1 MIPIPDEL
9 KQRALDSI
17 VNFLVGQA
25 ETRVSNEFTKA
36 IGQLSSQAAFNKAFD
51 KAIEHGIT
59 VFQDQYRAQ
68 DEDLVIAIITDGNF
82 WEVGSV
88 REALLAL
95 IKHPGVWLPK
105 EQEAVVR
112 HFADVLPTRINRDRV
127 DKAVTFFL
135 RCVVEDLWTL
145 PGAKEI
151 REIYSLQFQKIE
163 TEVLQQQVQ
172 LLEAQLQATTQLSS
186 DVRQGLL
193 QLATILEQRL
203 LTSSLQSTLSYP
215 LPYHN
220 LPQPDYTVFV
230 GRHKELDW
238 LRQHLLP
245 SDRVW
250 EIEIVGIG
258 GVGKSS
264 LAQAIAYECYERYKD
279 LPLDERFDAIIWIS
293 AKEEILTIRGR
304 EKSGPPGLIFR
315 TLEEMYTT
323 IAQTLDREDITRA
336 IPEERDHLV
345 QKALKAQRTLLIVDN
360 LEGVKDERVKAF
372 LRNLPVP
379 TKCIITSRERIIDTA
394 DVKELKG
401 LSPEEAEKMIIEAS
415 TARGIVLDEEQRKRV
430 FRRTSGLPLPIKLGI
445 ARMASG
451 ETFDQVMRWMG
462 DARGDLAFYC
472 IEGSMDVAR
481 NRNPDAEKLLFA
493 CSLFDRDAGASREAL
508 GFVTDLSITDR
519 DEGLTLLQ
527 RLSLVSNTD
536 DRFRMLPIVQEH
548 ARAMLIGTEVDNV
561 LTKRWLSWLLGFIQI
576 HGSNLNLYVERASE
590 ISPEYQNILSA
601 IRWGRENEHKETLIR
616 LVKGIWTY
624 PYLIGLLGELQE
636 MLEAAIK
643 AAEVPQEE
651 QERGL
656 FLRLLGQLFRVQGQ
670 NGKAMQYLEEAEKIA
685 RSYQNNAELGRILCM
700 RLIFLPLPNQLFEKE
715 QLARDAL
722 EIGNQLNDLEL
733 NILAVHRLSDIESK
747 KGQFSNALS
756 WLDQGEQWADE
767 LKSKRELAWNM
778 YRRGAVL
785 KQLGETD
792 DAVLYLTKSLVMSTS
807 WNEHRLMAHN
817 NHMLAQV
824 YLDTTQV
831 ELAIQ
836 TCESARD
843 LYERLGMTLELT
855 EVEKLLHGL
864 KVKYT
869 SK

>member
-1 MIPIPDEL
+1 MY
-9 KQRALDSI
+9 
-17 VNFLVGQA
+17 FLL
-25 ETRVSNEFTKA
+25 E
-36 IGQLSSQAAFNKAFD
+36 
-51 KAIEHGIT
+51 
-59 VFQDQYRAQ
+59 
-68 DEDLVIAIITDGNF
+68 
-82 WEVGSV
+82 
-88 REALLAL
+88 
-95 IKHPGVWLPK
+95 
-105 EQEAVVR
+105 
-112 HFADVLPTRINRDRV
+112 INRGRV

-135 RCVVEDLWTL
+135 RCMVEDLWTL

-163 TEVLQQQVQ
+163 TEALQQQVQ
-172 LLEAQLQATTQLSS
+172 LLEAQLRATTQLSI

-203 LTSSLQSTLSYP
+203 LTSSLQPTLSNP
-215 LPYHN
+215 HPYHN

-238 LRQHLLP
+238 LRQRLLP

-264 LAQAIAYECYERYKD
+264 LAQAIAYECYEHYKD

-293 AKEEILTIRGR
+293 AKEEILTIRGP
-304 EKSGPPGLIFR
+304 EIAGPPGLIFR
-315 TLEEMYTT
+315 TLEGMYTT

-372 LRNLPVP
+372 LRTLPMP

-394 DVKELKG
+394 DVKELRG

-415 TARGIVLDEEQRKRV
+415 TARGIVLDEEQRNWL
-430 FRRTSGLPLPIKLGI
+430 FRCTSGLPLPIKLGI

-451 ETFDQVMRWMG
+451 ETFDQVMRWLG

-472 IEGSMDVAR
+472 IKGSMDIAR
-481 NRNPDAEKLLFA
+481 NRNPDAEKLLLA
-493 CSLFDRDAGASREAL
+493 CSLFDRDTGASREAL
-508 GFVTDLSITDR
+508 GFVTDLSIADR

-527 RLSLVSNTD
+527 RLSLVINTD
-536 DRFRMLPIVQEH
+536 DRFWMLPIVQEH
-548 ARAMLIGTEVDNV
+548 TKAIKAMLIGTEVDNV
-561 LTKRWLSWLLGFIQI
+561 LTQRWLSWLLGFIQI

-590 ISPEYQNILSA
+590 ISPEYKNILSA

-616 LVKGIWTY
+616 LVKGIWSY

-670 NGKAMQYLEEAEKIA
+670 NGKAIQNLEEAEKIA

-700 RLIFLPLPNQLFEKE
+700 RLNFLPLPNQLFEGE
-715 QLARDAL
+715 QLALAAL

-747 KGQFSNALS
+747 KGLFRNALS
-756 WLDQGEQWADE
+756 WLNQGEQWADE

-785 KQLGETD
+785 KQLGEND
-792 DAVLYLTKSLVMSTS
+792 NAVLYLTKSLVISTS
-807 WNEHRLMAHN
+807 WNEYRLMAHN

-855 EVEKLLHGL
+855 EAEQLLQEL
-864 KVKYT
+864 KGKDGFHII
-869 SK
+869 